1 MVDPSAPILQE
12 KYQHEYVSANYRYI
26 SAYNE
31 LNARTSQRQQALT
44 IFITF
49 FIGLLAALIAAHNAA
64 TQLDSHIEWILFGF
78 PVASATFAF
87 LNYKYERII
96 TNLRSFLSSLERYHN
111 AHLHIPSYNTNQQ
124 WVNDSNHARRFHD
137 YACAVLILA
146 CNSIGISAFYVL
158 FPEHMQQSYLVI
170 GFVVFIAVLS
180 AVLHWFLPRF
190 GYRCSEMDTNSFKQ
204 L

>member
-1 MVDPSAPILQE
+1 MSNHPETLQTKMAE
-12 KYQHEYVSANYRYI
+12 KFAQEYVTANYRYI

-49 FIGLLAALIAAHNAA
+49 FIGLLAALIAAHNA
-64 TQLDSHIEWILFGF
+64 TTSLNSHIEWILFGF

-96 TNLRSFLSSLERYHN
+96 TNLRRFLSSLERYHN
-111 AHLHIPSYNTNQQ
+111 AHLDIPSYNTDQQ

-146 CNSIGISAFYVL
+146 CNSIGVSAFYVL
-158 FPEHMQQSYLVI
+158 FPQHIQQSYFVI
-170 GFVVFIAVLS
+170 SCVVAVAILS
-180 AVLHWFLPRF
+180 AGLHWFLPKF
-190 GYRCSEMDTNSFKQ
+190 GYQTPK
-204 L
+204 

>member
-1 MVDPSAPILQE
+1 MTDTPQPKMME
-12 KYQHEYVSANYRYI
+12 KFAQEYVTANYRYI

-49 FIGLLAALIAAHNAA
+49 FIGLLAALIAAHNV
-64 TQLDSHIEWILFGF
+64 TTNLNSHIEWIMFGF

-96 TNLRSFLSSLERYHN
+96 TNLRSFLSSLERYHD
-111 AHLHIPSYNTNQQ
+111 AHLEIPSYNTNQQ

-137 YACAVLILA
+137 YACAILILA

-158 FPEHMQQSYLVI
+158 FPEHVAQSYFVI
-170 GFVVFIAVLS
+170 FFVVLIAMLT
-180 AVLHWFLPRF
+180 AILHWFLPKF
-190 GYRCSEMDTNSFKQ
+190 GYQ
-204 L
+204 PPA

>member
-1 MVDPSAPILQE
+1 MTNHPENLSSEMAAKFTQ
-12 KYQHEYVSANYRYI
+12 EYVTANYRYI

-49 FIGLLAALIAAHNAA
+49 FIGLLAALIAAHNVS
-64 TQLDSHIEWILFGF
+64 TSLNSHIEWILFGF

-96 TNLRSFLSSLERYHN
+96 TNLRHFLSTLERYHN
-111 AHLHIPSYNTNQQ
+111 AHLAIPSYNTDQQ
-124 WVNDSNHARRFHD
+124 WIKDSNHARRFHD
-137 YACAVLILA
+137 YACAILILA

-158 FPEHMQQSYLVI
+158 FPQHIQQAYGVISCVVLVTI
-170 GFVVFIAVLS
+170 LS
-180 AVLHWFLPRF
+180 AGLHWFLPKF
-190 GYRCSEMDTNSFKQ
+190 GYHTSKHQ
-204 L
+204 

>member
-1 MVDPSAPILQE
+1 MTNDPENLSSEMTAKFAQ
-12 KYQHEYVSANYRYI
+12 EYVTANYRYI

-49 FIGLLAALIAAHNAA
+49 FIGLLAALIAAHNVS
-64 TQLDSHIEWILFGF
+64 TSLNSHIEWILFGF

-96 TNLRSFLSSLERYHN
+96 TNLRHFLSTLERYHD
-111 AHLHIPSYNTNQQ
+111 AHLAIPSYNTDQQ
-124 WVNDSNHARRFHD
+124 WIKDSNHARRFHD
-137 YACAVLILA
+137 YACAILILA

-158 FPEHMQQSYLVI
+158 FPQHIQQAYGVIACVVLVTI
-170 GFVVFIAVLS
+170 LS
-180 AVLHWFLPRF
+180 AGLHWFLPKF
-190 GYRCSEMDTNSFKQ
+190 GYHTSKDK
-204 L
+204 

>member
-1 MVDPSAPILQE
+1 MSRFEQ
-12 KYQHEYVSANYRYI
+12 EYVSANYRYI
-26 SAYNE
+26 AAFNE

-49 FIGLLAALIAAHNAA
+49 FIGLLAALIAAHNASKGSDA
-64 TQLDSHIEWILFGF
+64 HIEWILMGF

-96 TNLRSFLSSLERYHN
+96 TNLRQFLATLERCSD
-111 AHLHIPSYNTNQQ
+111 AHLAIPSYNVDAQ
-124 WVNDSNHARRFHD
+124 WVDSSNHARRFHD

-158 FPEHMQQSYLVI
+158 FPERFEQSAWVLGI
-170 GFVVFIAVLS
+170 VVFVSCLTAG
-180 AVLHWFLPRF
+180 LHWLLPRF
-190 GYRCSEMDTNSFKQ
+190 GYKAA
-204 L
+204 

>member
-1 MVDPSAPILQE
+1 MTDTTPPKLLE
-12 KYQHEYVSANYRYI
+12 KFAQEYVTANYRYI
-26 SAYNE
+26 SAYNK

-49 FIGLLAALIAAHNAA
+49 FIGLLAALIAAHNA
-64 TQLDSHIEWILFGF
+64 TPNLNSHIEWILFGF

-96 TNLRSFLSSLERYHN
+96 TNLRRFLSSLERYHD
-111 AHLHIPSYNTNQQ
+111 AHLEIPSYNTNEQ

-137 YACAVLILA
+137 YACAILILA

-158 FPEHMQQSYLVI
+158 FPEHVQKAYLVI
-170 GFVVFIAVLS
+170 FFVIVVAMLCAI
-180 AVLHWFLPRF
+180 LHWFLPKF
-190 GYRCSEMDTNSFKQ
+190 GYRPD
-204 L
+204 

>member
-1 MVDPSAPILQE
+1 MGTPQPQLTE
-12 KYQHEYVSANYRYI
+12 KFAQEYVTANYRYI

-49 FIGLLAALIAAHNAA
+49 FIGLLAALIAAHNVS
-64 TQLDSHIEWILFGF
+64 TRLDSHIEWIMFGF

-96 TNLRSFLSSLERYHN
+96 TNLRSFLSSLERYHD
-111 AHLHIPSYNTNQQ
+111 AHLEIPSYNTNQQ

-137 YACAVLILA
+137 YACAILILA

-158 FPEHMQQSYLVI
+158 FPEHVAQSYVVLFFVI
-170 GFVVFIAVLS
+170 LIAVLT
-180 AVLHWFLPRF
+180 AVLHWFLPKF
-190 GYRCSEMDTNSFKQ
+190 GYQAPS
-204 L
+204 